1 MSIVN
6 QLDVM
11 YYDRSLWIK
20 YFDRLFCN
28 KVAVFMQFSATME
41 THMA

>member
-20 YFDRLFCN
+20 YFVVVLTYHLIA
-28 KVAVFMQFSATME
+28 KE
-41 THMA
+41 